1 MGLGKRIK
9 LVVFEVL
16 QFAAMCV
23 PTFVVVQRFASSFKR
38 TKEIQGQEGH
48 TAYWLIIACSIAYVT
63 SVALLIWVPV
73 KVLIYRKKRFLSTK
87 KTWRPIMLVY
97 MVLTT
102 LPCFAFIIAG
112 SKVQVHSQLHEFD
125 TFTELPISL
134 VICSL
139 ILVDITEKLKKCHL
153 RGRSAADTDAIPSSS
168 PMLTY
173 LEHISTISGHISRTE
188 ENHVTPQNEE
198 TGSVTR
204 GTPATAGS
212 VERRSSISEQS
223 AYTVTSLYS
232 ASQYNLSGPLKV
244 LAVKDFRAE
253 IFVTSF
259 MIWFDTV
266 EMVRA
271 GGVLQVFCSGW
282 IFPVYIVSY
291 ISLLRVVV
299 KPANSL
305 LSSLTV
311 ISQDFPF
318 FFIRLGLLVDFG
330 FVTPVLYLL
339 KNFSVSMAYIYFN
352 YLTKLKYFKRRESS
366 FN

>member
-87 KTWRPIMLVY
+87 KTWY
-97 MVLTT
+97 
-102 LPCFAFIIAG
+102 
-112 SKVQVHSQLHEFD
+112 VQVHSQLHEFD